1 MNVQAFYRLID
12 GLSPFFLSKELCER
26 EDLYDN
32 SGVIVDT
39 GKEFDKVLCSLDL
52 SVKAVE
58 EAKRLGC
65 GLIFTHHP
73 AIYRPIKSVDGAVLE
88 AAKAGISVISAHLN
102 LDCAP
107 LGIDYNFAKAL
118 GAENEKILTPLSVEK
133 SGYGRSFAVNL
144 PLTEFIE
151 KAEKELN
158 TKAVCYGDK
167 NTFIKTAASFC
178 GEGLDEIA
186 LKSEADVYCSS
197 DVKHHV
203 VLAALERGK
212 AVVSFTHY
220 ASENYGMKKFAEELD
235 KKLSAQNIK
244 IYYFDDPRFV

>member
-12 GLSPFFLSKELCER
+12 GLSPFLLSKELCEK

-32 SGVIVDT
+32 SGVIIDA
-39 GKEFDKVLCSLDL
+39 GKEFDKVLCALDL
-52 SVKAVE
+52 SVGAVE

-73 AIYRPIKSVDGAVLE
+73 AIYRPIKNVGGAVLE
-88 AAKAGISVISAHLN
+88 SAKAGISVISAHLN

-107 LGIDYNFAKAL
+107 RGIDYNFAKAL
-118 GAENEKILTPLSVEK
+118 GAENEKILTPLSVAE
-133 SGYGRSFAVNL
+133 SGYGRSFSVNL
-144 PLTEFIE
+144 PLDEFVE
-151 KAEKELN
+151 KAEKGLN
-158 TKAVCYGDK
+158 TKAICYGDK
-167 NTFIKTAASFC
+167 NSFIKTAASFC
-178 GEGLDEIA
+178 GEGLDELA
-186 LKSEADVYCSS
+186 FSEEADVYCSA

-203 VLAALERGK
+203 ILAALERGK

-220 ASENYGMKKFAEELD
+220 ASENYGMKKFAEELT

-244 IYYFDDPRFV
+244 IYYFDDTRFV